1 MGRISVFML
10 NSIPIAIAVGI
21 VLGFLAGLG
30 IGGGTILIL
39 WLTQIIGMDPGI
51 SRTINLMFFIT
62 AAGSV
67 SLIRLKK
74 KQIPWIRILPAII
87 AGCISGWIFSSVGRY
102 LDNNIAKK
110 LFGCL
115 LLIAGF
121 RELFYRAK

>member
-1 MGRISVFML
+1 ML

-121 RELFYRAK
+121 RELLYRAK

>member
-1 MGRISVFML
+1 MLSSV
-10 NSIPIAIAVGI
+10 PVAILAGAVF
-21 VLGFLAGLG
+21 GFLAGLG

-39 WLTQIIGMDPGI
+39 WLTQVLGMDPGI
-51 SRTINLMFFIT
+51 SRTINLLFFIT

-74 KQIPWIRILPAII
+74 KMIPWRSILPAIL
-87 AGCISGWIFSSVGRY
+87 AGCIVAVAFSHLGRII
-102 LDNNIAKK
+102 DTSIAKK

-115 LLIAGF
+115 LLVTGL